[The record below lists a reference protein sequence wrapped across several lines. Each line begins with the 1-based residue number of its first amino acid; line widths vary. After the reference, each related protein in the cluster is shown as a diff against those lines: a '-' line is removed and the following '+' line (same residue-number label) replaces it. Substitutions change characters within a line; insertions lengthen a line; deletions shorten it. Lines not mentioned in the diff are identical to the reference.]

1 MTLQSFAEPATQ
13 TSGTV
18 RMDSLL
24 ETIVQGGPV
33 MIPLGICS
41 VVALAWT
48 FDRWL
53 RLRTSALGNA
63 AHADTLIAALNQG
76 GPAQALAVSRGKRTL
91 LGAIVEPALE
101 RWRLP
106 RAALEKMIEDV
117 GAREVR
123 TLVASLRPLTVV
135 AVIAPLLGLLGT
147 VIGIIL
153 AFREI
158 ALSNAIGRP
167 EALSVGIAQALVTT
181 AAGLVIAIPT
191 QAIYYWFRARIDR
204 FARRVEAVGDR
215 LLDAHERTE
224 GTALPPPPPA
234 APPSAAASNAAP
246 FVPEIL
252 TAPASACS

>member
-1 MTLQSFAEPATQ
+1 
-13 TSGTV
+13 
-18 RMDSLL
+18 MDSLF

-33 MIPLGICS
+33 MIPLGVCS

-53 RLRTSALGNA
+53 RTRASALGSA
-63 AHADTLIAALNQG
+63 AHADALIAALDQG
-76 GPAQALAVSRGKRTL
+76 GPAQALALSRAKRTL

-106 RAALEKMIEDV
+106 RPALEKLIEDV

-123 TLVASLRPLTVV
+123 TLVSSLRPLTVV

-147 VIGIIL
+147 VVGIIQ
-153 AFREI
+153 AFRDI
-158 ALSNAIGRP
+158 ALSDAIGRP
-167 EALSVGIAQALVTT
+167 EALSAGIAQALVTT

-191 QAIYYWFRARIDR
+191 QAIYYGFRARIDR
-204 FARRVEAVGDR
+204 FARRIEAVGDR
-215 LLDAHERTE
+215 LLDAHER
-224 GTALPPPPPA
+224 GTVAVIPPA
-234 APPSAAASNAAP
+234 PPTAAAPSPAP

-252 TAPASACS
+252 GAPASA

>member
-1 MTLQSFAEPATQ
+1 MTPQSFAEPAAPTPD
-13 TSGTV
+13 SV
-18 RMDSLL
+18 RMDSLF

-53 RLRTSALGNA
+53 RTRSSALGSA
-63 AHADTLIAALNQG
+63 AHADALIAALDQG
-76 GPAQALAVSRGKRTL
+76 GPAHALSVSRAKRTR

-106 RAALEKMIEDV
+106 RAAVEKLIEDV

-123 TLVASLRPLTVV
+123 TLVSSLRPLTVV

-147 VIGIIL
+147 VVGIIL
-153 AFREI
+153 AFRDI
-158 ALSNAIGRP
+158 ALSSAIGRP
-167 EALSVGIAQALVTT
+167 EALSGGIAQALVTT

-215 LLDAHERTE
+215 LLDTHERAAV
-224 GTALPPPPPA
+224 ALIPPAPPA
-234 APPSAAASNAAP
+234 APPTAAASSPAP
-246 FVPEIL
+246 FVPEIVG
-252 TAPASACS
+252 APASACS

>member
-1 MTLQSFAEPATQ
+1 MTLQSFAEPATP
-13 TSGTV
+13 TSGAV

-53 RLRTSALGNA
+53 RTRASTLGNA

-76 GPAQALAVSRGKRTL
+76 GPAQALAVSRGKRTA
-91 LGAIVEPALE
+91 LGAILEPALE

-123 TLVASLRPLTVV
+123 ALVSSLRPLTVV

-153 AFREI
+153 AFRDI

-167 EALSVGIAQALVTT
+167 EALSAGIAQALVTT

-191 QAIYYWFRARIDR
+191 QAIYYWLRARIDR
-204 FARRVEAVGDR
+204 FAQRVEAVGDR
-215 LLDAHERTE
+215 LLDVHERTDVA
-224 GTALPPPPPA
+224 TIPPSPPG
-234 APPSAAASNAAP
+234 APPSAVAPSTPP

-252 TAPASACS
+252 AAPASACS